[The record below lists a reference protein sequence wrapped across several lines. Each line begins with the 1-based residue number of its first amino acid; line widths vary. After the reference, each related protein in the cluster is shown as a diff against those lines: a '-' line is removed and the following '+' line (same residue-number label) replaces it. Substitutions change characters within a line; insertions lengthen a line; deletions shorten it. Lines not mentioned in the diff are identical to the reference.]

1 MSDLTLVDLDQ
12 RPELAPA
19 TAALFAAKAPGQH
32 HLVHGFPEH
41 MGLEASADDF
51 TDCLGVLVLLNGIRV
66 VGALALC
73 PYSRQQVTLWG
84 PVASETAN
92 LRPIGVRLLQ
102 EARVALRLAGFESM
116 RSLVDTRNRGARS
129 LLQGNGFTAWKDD
142 HLYEHDLASQAS
154 ASASGEAPSVRLATP
169 DDHEA
174 AAVILRE
181 AFPDSDHC
189 DRGLRRRE
197 RQGFRHYVL
206 VDHDTIVAA
215 AAVDGSPRRSWIK
228 LLAVAGAKRGKQL
241 SRRLLNGILAAEAAY
256 RPTGVALEV
265 LGDNAP
271 AIALYERCGFRR
283 KWTATIMT
291 APL

>member
-19 TAALFAAKAPGQH
+19 TAALFAAYPPGQH

-41 MGLEASADDF
+41 MGMVAKPEDF
-51 TDCLGVLVLLNGIRV
+51 ADCLGVLVLLNGIRV

-73 PYSRQQVTLWG
+73 PYSKQQVTLWG

-102 EARVALRLAGFESM
+102 ECRVALRLAGFESM

-142 HLYEHDLASQAS
+142 HLYEHDLASLAN
-154 ASASGEAPSVRLATP
+154 ASASGEPPSVRLATP
-169 DDHEA
+169 EDHD
-174 AAVILRE
+174 AAVAILSE
-181 AFPDSDHC
+181 AFPESDHC
-189 DRGLRRRE
+189 DRGLKRRE
-197 RQGFRHYVL
+197 KQGFRHYVL
-206 VDHDTIVAA
+206 IDKGAVVAA
-215 AAVDGSPRRSWIK
+215 AAVDGDPRRSWIK
-228 LLAVAGAKRGKQL
+228 LLAVAGSSRGRQL
-241 SRRLLNGILAAEAAY
+241 SRRLLNGILTAEAAL
-256 RPTGVALEV
+256 RADGVALEV

>member
-19 TAALFAAKAPGQH
+19 TAALFAAYPPGQH
-32 HLVHGFPEH
+32 HVVHGFPEH
-41 MGLEASADDF
+41 MGLAATADDF
-51 TDCLGVLVLLNGIRV
+51 TDCLGTLVLLNGIRV

-73 PYSRQQVTLWG
+73 PYSKQQVTLWG

-92 LRPIGVRLLQ
+92 LRPIGMRLLQ

-116 RSLVDTRNRGARS
+116 RSLVDTRNRGARA
-129 LLQGNGFTAWKDD
+129 LLQSNGFSAWKDD
-142 HLYEHDLASQAS
+142 HLYEHDLATLAAAS
-154 ASASGEAPSVRLATP
+154 AGGEAPTVRLATA
-169 DDHEA
+169 DDHDA
-174 AAVILRE
+174 AALILRE

-197 RQGFRHYVL
+197 KQGFRHYVL
-206 VDHDTIVAA
+206 SDHGAIVAA
-215 AAVDGSPRRSWIK
+215 AAVDGGPRRSWIK
-228 LLAVAGAKRGKQL
+228 LLAVAAGSRGRHL
-241 SRRLLNGILAAEAAY
+241 SRRLLGGILAGEAAHH
-256 RPTGVALEV
+256 PTGVGLEV

-271 AIALYERCGFRR
+271 AVALYERCGFRR
-283 KWTATIMT
+283 RWTATIMT